1 MKLFADSSV
10 GHIVNL
16 KATHPLHYK
25 DKPEK
30 RMNDDISSSFADAL
44 KSALNKV
51 NNLQGESDEL
61 TNKMIYD
68 PGSVDIHN
76 VMIAA
81 QKAEIALN
89 FTKTV
94 RDDAIRAFRELMNL
108 R

>member
-1 MKLFADSSV
+1 MKLFPDNNV

-25 DKPEK
+25 DKLEK
-30 RMNDDISSSFADAL
+30 RKDDDISSSFADAL
-44 KSALNKV
+44 KSAFSKV
-51 NNLQGESDEL
+51 NNLQSESDGL